1 MTWNKVFL
9 KQQQLRKLR
18 YGDVPDLL
26 SLTNIAHAVVLEELE
41 RTRCD
46 YGVFIG
52 NQIHTL
58 EGRNF
63 VWPGA
68 TYAVKDKKPVEPGW
82 RRMKTTFL
90 I

>member
-26 SLTNIAHAVVLEELE
+26 SLTNIAHAVVLKELE

-58 EGRNF
+58 EGRDF
-63 VWPGA
+63 VWPGP
-68 TYAVKDKKPVEPGW
+68 TYAVKGENRLADGG
-82 RRMKTTFL
+82 
-90 I
+90 